1 MVEDSGNQQ
10 FSDFFT
16 LKNKNYGGVPIMVS
30 AEYLTNNLLSFSTTI
45 LLNKYQAGKPVQ
57 GNIIQDGEE
66 PNYMAVDFAAKL
78 FFRKILYKH
87 VFTPYMTA
95 GPGVRFI
102 DGYQAL
108 DPTDNLVEI
117 PKSKD
122 VTINVG
128 FGAFYWI
135 GRTWG
140 INFNYVAKISVKAGS
155 NKIDKS
161 NHLVPSFGIFYH
173 FKND

>member
-1 MVEDSGNQQ
+1 M
-10 FSDFFT
+10 
-16 LKNKNYGGVPIMVS
+16 
-30 AEYLTNNLLSFSTTI
+30 
-45 LLNKYQAGKPVQ
+45 
-57 GNIIQDGEE
+57 
-66 PNYMAVDFAAKL
+66 
-78 FFRKILYKH
+78 
-87 VFTPYMTA
+87 FTPYMTA

-140 INFNYVAKISVKAGS
+140 INFNYVAKHDEPELRFFLNTMPDLFLSTS
-155 NKIDKS
+155 SD
-161 NHLVPSFGIFYH
+161 
-173 FKND
+173 